1 MQNLYSILLILRD
14 YLDNCFRKK
23 ENGNSDSCHVDVS
36 LAPIEKE
43 GQGEGEDIVIT
54 LLRVEEETSR
64 KQQSPFRYAVDERD
78 GKKKVVSKNV
88 NPDVCLNLYV
98 LITSHA
104 QKYDTALAQ
113 ISDVIYWMNNINYKD
128 NSNEISA
135 NSLQVELQSLTSE
148 QHNSMWQTLGG
159 KMVPSVV
166 YKVRMVTIAAAEST
180 EKVVPV
186 KDIFLTRDSG
196 PWSSALAKLHA
207 GGELTEAEKV
217 LLRQKMVEM
226 YANPVDLLEKHP
238 DIKDYPF
245 FWERRKAQLEQWKK
259 EEPWNADDV
268 GREEYNDRVASIKKI
283 QRECLIDALKAI
295 HAKDPSERTDVEKE
309 ALRIALEDIELKKE
323 I

>member
-1 MQNLYSILLILRD
+1 MYTTLTHIKE
-14 YLDNCFRKK
+14 YLEDCFSPERARTVFVDK
-23 ENGNSDSCHVDVS
+23 EKIV

-104 QKYDTALAQ
+104 QKYDMALAQ

-128 NSNEISA
+128 DSNEISA
-135 NSLQVELQSLTSE
+135 NSLQVELQSLASE

-166 YKVRMVTIAAAEST
+166 YKVRMVTITAAEST

-186 KDIFLTRDSG
+186 KDILLTRDSG

>member
-1 MQNLYSILLILRD
+1 MLKQTLKAIQSYLLEKMSSSTEYQLND
-14 YLDNCFRKK
+14 VYLDAIQKD
-23 ENGNSDSCHVDVS
+23 ESQ
-36 LAPIEKE
+36 KE
-43 GQGEGEDIVIT
+43 GLCIT
-54 LLRVEEETSR
+54 LLRIVEETSR
-64 KQQSPFRYAVDERD
+64 KPQNVFRYEVDRQD

-88 NPDVCLNLYV
+88 SPDVCLNLYV

-104 QKYDTALAQ
+104 QNYGTSLAQ

-128 NSNEISA
+128 DSNEISA

-207 GGELTEAEKV
+207 GGELTETEKV

-238 DIKDYPF
+238 DIKEYPF

-295 HAKDPSERTDVEKE
+295 HAKDPSKRTDVEKE

>member
-1 MQNLYSILLILRD
+1 MYTTLTHIKE
-14 YLDNCFRKK
+14 YLEDCFSPERARTVFVDK
-23 ENGNSDSCHVDVS
+23 EKIV

-128 NSNEISA
+128 DSNEISA

-166 YKVRMVTIAAAEST
+166 YKVRMVTITAAEST

-295 HAKDPSERTDVEKE
+295 RAKAPSKRTEVEKE
-309 ALRIALEDIELKKE
+309 ALRIALKDIELKKD

>member
-1 MQNLYSILLILRD
+1 MYSTLTHIKE
-14 YLDNCFRKK
+14 YLEDCFSPERARTVFVDK
-23 ENGNSDSCHVDVS
+23 EKIV

-54 LLRVEEETSR
+54 LLRIEEETSR

-113 ISDVIYWMNNINYKD
+113 ISDVIYWMNNINYED
-128 NSNEISA
+128 ASNEISA

-207 GGELTEAEKV
+207 GGELTEAEKA

-226 YANPVDLLEKHP
+226 YANPVDLLENHP
-238 DIKDYPF
+238 DIKEYPF

-283 QRECLIDALKAI
+283 QWECLIEALKAI
-295 HAKDPSERTDVEKE
+295 RAKDPSKRTDVEKE
-309 ALRIALEDIELKKE
+309 ALRIALTDIELKKE

>member
-1 MQNLYSILLILRD
+1 MLKQTLEAIQSYLLEKMYPSSEYQLNGI
-14 YLDNCFRKK
+14 YLDAIQK
-23 ENGNSDSCHVDVS
+23 DVS
-36 LAPIEKE
+36 QKE
-43 GQGEGEDIVIT
+43 GLCIT
-54 LLRVEEETSR
+54 LLHVEEETSR
-64 KQQSPFRYAVDERD
+64 KQQSPFRYAMDERD

-104 QKYDTALAQ
+104 QDYGTSLAQ
-113 ISDVIYWMNNINYKD
+113 ISDVIYWMNNINYRD
-128 NSNEISA
+128 DSNEISA
-135 NSLQVELQSLTSE
+135 NGLHVELQSLTTE

-180 EKVVPV
+180 EEVVPV
-186 KDIFLTRDSG
+186 KNVFLTRDSG

-207 GGELTEAEKV
+207 DGELTEAEKT

-238 DIKDYPF
+238 DIKEYPF

-268 GREEYNDRVASIKKI
+268 GREEYNDRVASTKRI

-295 HAKDPSERTDVEKE
+295 RAKDPSKRTEVEKE
-309 ALRIALEDIELKKE
+309 ALRIALGDDELKKE

>member
-1 MQNLYSILLILRD
+1 MYTTLNHIKE
-14 YLDNCFRKK
+14 YLEDCFSPERARTVFVDK
-23 ENGNSDSCHVDVS
+23 EKIV

-43 GQGEGEDIVIT
+43 GQKEGEDIVIT
-54 LLRVEEETSR
+54 LLRIEEETSR

-166 YKVRMVTIAAAEST
+166 YKVRMVTITAAEST

-283 QRECLIDALKAI
+283 QWECLIDALKAI

>member
-1 MQNLYSILLILRD
+1 MYTTLTHIKE
-14 YLDNCFRKK
+14 YLEDCFSPERARTVFVDK
-23 ENGNSDSCHVDVS
+23 EKIV

-207 GGELTEAEKV
+207 GGELTEAEKA

-238 DIKDYPF
+238 DIKEYPF

-295 HAKDPSERTDVEKE
+295 RAKAPSKRTEVEKE
-309 ALRIALEDIELKKE
+309 ALRIALKDIELKKE

>member
-1 MQNLYSILLILRD
+1 MLKQTLKAIQSYLLEKMSSSTEYQLND
-14 YLDNCFRKK
+14 VYLDAIQKD
-23 ENGNSDSCHVDVS
+23 ESQ
-36 LAPIEKE
+36 KE
-43 GQGEGEDIVIT
+43 GLCIT
-54 LLRVEEETSR
+54 LLRIEEETSR
-64 KQQSPFRYAVDERD
+64 KPQNVFRYEVDRQD

-88 NPDVCLNLYV
+88 SPDVCLNLYV

-104 QKYDTALAQ
+104 QNYGTSLAQ

-283 QRECLIDALKAI
+283 QWECLIDALKAI
-295 HAKDPSERTDVEKE
+295 RAKAPSKRTEVEKE
-309 ALRIALEDIELKKE
+309 ALRIALKDIELKKE

>member
-1 MQNLYSILLILRD
+1 MLKQTLKAIQSYLLEKMSSSTEYQLND
-14 YLDNCFRKK
+14 VYLDAIQKD
-23 ENGNSDSCHVDVS
+23 ESQ
-36 LAPIEKE
+36 KE
-43 GQGEGEDIVIT
+43 GLCIT
-54 LLRVEEETSR
+54 LLRIVEETSR
-64 KQQSPFRYAVDERD
+64 KPQNVFRYEVDRQD

-88 NPDVCLNLYV
+88 SPDVCLNLYV

-104 QKYDTALAQ
+104 QNYGTSLAQ

-128 NSNEISA
+128 DSNEISA

-166 YKVRMVTIAAAEST
+166 YKVRMVTITAAEST

-207 GGELTEAEKV
+207 GGELTEAEKT

-238 DIKDYPF
+238 DIKEYPF

>member
-1 MQNLYSILLILRD
+1 MYTTLTHIKK
-14 YLDNCFRKK
+14 YLEYCFSPERARTVFVDK
-23 ENGNSDSCHVDVS
+23 EKIV

-54 LLRVEEETSR
+54 LLRIEEETSR

-113 ISDVIYWMNNINYKD
+113 ISDVIYWMNNINYRD
-128 NSNEISA
+128 DSNEISA
-135 NSLQVELQSLTSE
+135 NGLHVELQSLTTE

-166 YKVRMVTIAAAEST
+166 YKVRMVTITAAEST

-207 GGELTEAEKV
+207 GGELTETEKV

-238 DIKDYPF
+238 DIKEYPF

-268 GREEYNDRVASIKKI
+268 GREEYNDRVASIKRI

-295 HAKDPSERTDVEKE
+295 RAKDPSKRTEVEKE
-309 ALRIALEDIELKKE
+309 ALRIALGDDELKKE

>member
-1 MQNLYSILLILRD
+1 MYTTLTHIKK
-14 YLDNCFRKK
+14 YLEYCFSPERARTVFVDK
-23 ENGNSDSCHVDVS
+23 EKIV

-54 LLRVEEETSR
+54 LLRIEEETSR

-113 ISDVIYWMNNINYKD
+113 ISDVIYWMNNINYRD
-128 NSNEISA
+128 DSNEISA
-135 NSLQVELQSLTSE
+135 NGLHVELQSLTTE

-166 YKVRMVTIAAAEST
+166 YKVRMVTITAAEST
-180 EKVVPV
+180 EKVVPL

-207 GGELTEAEKV
+207 GGELTETEKV

-238 DIKDYPF
+238 DIKEYPF

-268 GREEYNDRVASIKKI
+268 GREEYNDRVASIKRI

-295 HAKDPSERTDVEKE
+295 RAKDPSKRTEVEKE
-309 ALRIALEDIELKKE
+309 ALRIALGDDELKKE

>member
-1 MQNLYSILLILRD
+1 MYTTLTHIKK
-14 YLDNCFRKK
+14 YLEYCFSPERTRTVFVDK
-23 ENGNSDSCHVDVS
+23 EKIV

-128 NSNEISA
+128 DSNEISA

-166 YKVRMVTIAAAEST
+166 YKVRMVTITAAEST

-186 KDIFLTRDSG
+186 KDIFLARDSG

-207 GGELTEAEKV
+207 GGELTETEKV

-238 DIKDYPF
+238 DIKEYPF

-268 GREEYNDRVASIKKI
+268 GREEYNDRVASIKRI

-295 HAKDPSERTDVEKE
+295 RAKDPSKRTEVEKE
-309 ALRIALEDIELKKE
+309 ALRIALGDDELKKE

>member
-1 MQNLYSILLILRD
+1 MYTTLTHIKE
-14 YLDNCFRKK
+14 YLEDCFSPERARTVFVDK
-23 ENGNSDSCHVDVS
+23 EKIV

-104 QKYDTALAQ
+104 QNYGTSLAQ

-128 NSNEISA
+128 DSNEISA

-207 GGELTEAEKV
+207 GGELTEAEKA

-295 HAKDPSERTDVEKE
+295 RAKAPSKRTEVEKE
-309 ALRIALEDIELKKE
+309 ALRIALKDIELKKD

>member
-1 MQNLYSILLILRD
+1 MYSTLTHIKE
-14 YLDNCFRKK
+14 YLEDCFSPERARTVFVDK
-23 ENGNSDSCHVDVS
+23 EKIV

-54 LLRVEEETSR
+54 LLRIEEETSR

-207 GGELTEAEKV
+207 GGELTETEKA

-295 HAKDPSERTDVEKE
+295 RAKAPSKRTEVEKE

>member
-1 MQNLYSILLILRD
+1 MYTTLTHIKE
-14 YLDNCFRKK
+14 YLEDCFSPERARTVFVDK
-23 ENGNSDSCHVDVS
+23 EKIV

-128 NSNEISA
+128 DSNEISA
-135 NSLQVELQSLTSE
+135 NGLQVELQSLTSE

-166 YKVRMVTIAAAEST
+166 YKVRMVTITAAEST

-207 GGELTEAEKV
+207 GGELTETEKV

-238 DIKDYPF
+238 DIKEYPF

-268 GREEYNDRVASIKKI
+268 GREEYNDRVASIKRI

-295 HAKDPSERTDVEKE
+295 RAKDPSKRTEVEKE
-309 ALRIALEDIELKKE
+309 ALRIALGDDELKKE

>member
-1 MQNLYSILLILRD
+1 MLKQTLKAIQSYLLEKMSSSTEYQLND
-14 YLDNCFRKK
+14 VYLDAIQKD
-23 ENGNSDSCHVDVS
+23 ESQ
-36 LAPIEKE
+36 KE
-43 GQGEGEDIVIT
+43 GLCIT
-54 LLRVEEETSR
+54 LLRIEEETSR
-64 KQQSPFRYAVDERD
+64 KPQNVFRYEVDRQD

-98 LITSHA
+98 LITSYA
-104 QKYDTALAQ
+104 QNYGTSLAQ

-166 YKVRMVTIAAAEST
+166 YKVRMVTSTAADST
-180 EKVVPV
+180 KKVVSV

-207 GGELTEAEKV
+207 GGELTEAEKT

-238 DIKDYPF
+238 DIKEYPF

-295 HAKDPSERTDVEKE
+295 RAKDPSKRTEVEKE

>member
-1 MQNLYSILLILRD
+1 MLKQTLKAIQSYLLEKMSSSTEYQLND
-14 YLDNCFRKK
+14 VYLDAIQKD
-23 ENGNSDSCHVDVS
+23 ESQ
-36 LAPIEKE
+36 KE
-43 GQGEGEDIVIT
+43 GLCIT
-54 LLRVEEETSR
+54 LLRIEEETSR
-64 KQQSPFRYAVDERD
+64 KPQNVFRYEVDRQD

-88 NPDVCLNLYV
+88 SPDVCLNLYV

-104 QKYDTALAQ
+104 QNYGTSLAQ

-283 QRECLIDALKAI
+283 QREYLIDALKAI
-295 HAKDPSERTDVEKE
+295 RAKAPSERTDVEKE
-309 ALRIALEDIELKKE
+309 ALRIALEDIELKKD